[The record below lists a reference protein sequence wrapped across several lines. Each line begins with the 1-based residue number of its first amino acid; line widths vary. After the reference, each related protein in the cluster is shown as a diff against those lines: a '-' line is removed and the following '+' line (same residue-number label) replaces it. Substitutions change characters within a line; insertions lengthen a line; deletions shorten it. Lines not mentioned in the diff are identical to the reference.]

1 MPHAKEIVIRP
12 ARSSDLPALGRQGS
26 ALARAHHG
34 WDPERFFLPE
44 AGALGYERWLGKE
57 LKNRRAVVLVA
68 VRGEK
73 VLGYAYGRLQPRDWN
88 LLLDACA
95 VGVDLMVAPKERRR
109 GLGTCLARA
118 LFDAFAAKGATLLII
133 QVASKNAI
141 AQRLF
146 RTMGL
151 RPTMTEMA
159 LSLGKPRRPNTR
171 PAPAHPRRRSGASGH
186 LREFSRALASPHDSG
201 GRQGTNVRQ
210 GPEPRPKRD

>member
-1 MPHAKEIVIRP
+1 MPLAKEIVIRP
-12 ARSSDLPALGRQGS
+12 ARRSDLPALGRLGS

-44 AGALGYERWLGKE
+44 AGALGYEGWLGKE

-68 VRGEK
+68 DRGEK

-95 VGVDLMVAPKERRR
+95 VGVDLMVDPKERRR
-109 GLGTCLARA
+109 GLGARLARA
-118 LFDAFAAKGATLLII
+118 LFDALAAKGATLLVI
-133 QVASKNAI
+133 QVASKNAV

-146 RTMGL
+146 RAMGL

-159 LSLGKPRRPNTR
+159 LSLAKPKRPKSR
-171 PAPAHPRRRSGASGH
+171 PAPAQPQRRSRAS
-186 LREFSRALASPHDSG
+186 SSA
-201 GRQGTNVRQ
+201 
-210 GPEPRPKRD
+210 K